1 MILYRFSPEPYSRD
15 ISGEGSRRFGGRWNS
30 KGNPVVYTSFTISL
44 SLLELL
50 IHSISYNEI
59 IKNHLA
65 IIEVPDVKPAEIKL
79 SLLKNS
85 WIGDEIYTKSI
96 GDDFLLNK
104 YHLLLQV
111 PSAIIATENNMLI
124 NPLHTDFKKVKIK
137 KTERFMFDA
146 RLFKR

>member
-1 MILYRFSPEPYSRD
+1 MILYRFSPEQYSKD

-30 KGNPVVYTSFTISL
+30 KGNPVVYTSLTISL

-59 IKNHLA
+59 IKNHLTL
-65 IIEVPDVKPAEIKL
+65 IEVPEVKPVEIKL
-79 SLLKNS
+79 SLLKNN
-85 WIGDEIYTKSI
+85 WVGEETYTKSI
-96 GDDFLLNK
+96 GDAYLLDK
-104 YHLLLQV
+104 DHLLLQV
-111 PSAIIATENNMLI
+111 PSAIIPTENNILI
-124 NPLHTDFKKVKIK
+124 NPLHPDFKKVKIK